1 MKFMKNKY
9 VPFAVADSIY
19 EIDINFFKQQ
29 NIKVLLMDLDNTL
42 DSYKLYHPTER
53 AVELVK
59 KIQDAGITP
68 VIVSNNR
75 GKRVRTYANDLK
87 LVYINSAAK
96 PFGFRIKKFLK
107 KNGWNKEDVMLVGDQ
122 MMTDVAAAKR
132 VGIRV
137 ILTNKIVKEDQWTT
151 HINRIFGRMIRKHH
165 MKKGNLIS
173 WRTIY
178 GKS

>member
-1 MKFMKNKY
+1 MKRKY
-9 VPFAVADSIY
+9 VPFAVAKSIY
-19 EIDINFFKQQ
+19 EIDVDFYVQQ
-29 NIKVLLMDLDNTL
+29 KVKVLLMDLDNTL
-42 DSYKLYHPTER
+42 DSYRLYHPTER
-53 AVELVK
+53 AYQLVK
-59 KIQDAGITP
+59 KIQQAGILP

-87 LVYINSAAK
+87 LIYINSAAK

-107 KNGWNKEDVMLVGDQ
+107 EHDWNPNDVMLVGDQ
-122 MMTDVAAAKR
+122 MITDVAAAKR

-137 ILTNKIVKEDQWTT
+137 ILTEKIVKEDQWTT
-151 HINRIFGRMIRKHH
+151 RFNRIFGNRIRKYHK
-165 MKKGNLIS
+165 KKGNLVD